1 MNLIYSKN
9 EFNIYKSNDDGY
21 IVHNTKKKFADG
33 HSHIRTFNQS
43 RYIVEMVTHKIVPN
57 HLSIYLLTSLIRIS
71 NDEIYQEKIQGLI
84 DSKKNRGQRFYTNNM
99 KNKYKFQRNS

>member
-33 HSHIRTFNQS
+33 HSHIRTFNQ
-43 RYIVEMVTHKIVPN
+43 
-57 HLSIYLLTSLIRIS
+57 SIYLLTSLIRIS

>member
-33 HSHIRTFNQS
+33 HSHIRTFN
-43 RYIVEMVTHKIVPN
+43 
-57 HLSIYLLTSLIRIS
+57 
-71 NDEIYQEKIQGLI
+71 DEIYQEKIQGLI

>member
-33 HSHIRTFNQS
+33 HSNIRTFNQS
-43 RYIVEMVTHKIVPN
+43 RYIDKWLHIKE
-57 HLSIYLLTSLIRIS
+57 YLT
-71 NDEIYQEKIQGLI
+71 IYQYICSQA
-84 DSKKNRGQRFYTNNM
+84 
-99 KNKYKFQRNS
+99 